1 MPDSIALRSADR
13 HFARLG
19 ATAFLPTSDAVVA
32 GLDSLE
38 GWATLTPREH
48 DTSLLASEGM
58 LNREIAAAMHVS
70 VKTVEH
76 HLANSLAKLGLRS
89 RRDLERAAGR
99 GAA

>member
-1 MPDSIALRSADR
+1 M
-13 HFARLG
+13 
-19 ATAFLPTSDAVVA
+19 
-32 GLDSLE
+32 
-38 GWATLTPREH
+38 
-48 DTSLLASEGM
+48 LASEGM

-99 GAA
+99 GGA